1 MTSFTS
7 MLSTSVLQ

>member
-7 MLSTSVLQ
+7 FISAPT

>member
-7 MLSTSVLQ
+7 TVHR